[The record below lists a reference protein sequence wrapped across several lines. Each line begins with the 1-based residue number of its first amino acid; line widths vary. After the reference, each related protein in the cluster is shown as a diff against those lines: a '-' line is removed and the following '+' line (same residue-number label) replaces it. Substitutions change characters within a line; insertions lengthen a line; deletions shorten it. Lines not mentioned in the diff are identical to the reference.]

1 MDGTTVSAAS
11 SGTLLTLLP
20 LLCAIVMSGC
30 FLFLQRLSRRCRQQ
44 HSAGTNSPRLAL
56 ECGSGTAYSAMPA
69 RQRQPSSHQMHAF
82 IHSASLDVIC
92 SPVSEDGSFSSC
104 TSTGTSAA
112 FYSRSSSSSVLGLNT
127 AGSCGVPSPT
137 GHVRSN
143 CGGAQIDHEAAI
155 SAACQILLVEHHVAS
170 LVSESHYSTMKYST
184 VLPVLGFHMH
194 TSAAC
199 CSCPACFLSVLWSCL
214 SLPCLFLPRS
224 PLLLQVDTNDSVMF
238 VHKKLRPIKT
248 RPEGG

>member
-20 LLCAIVMSGC
+20 LLCAVVMSGC

-69 RQRQPSSHQMHAF
+69 RQRQPSSHQMNAHS
-82 IHSASLDVIC
+82 HSASLDVIC

-137 GHVRSN
+137 GHVRSIG
-143 CGGAQIDHEAAI
+143 GGAQIDHEAAI

-184 VLPVLGFHMH
+184 VLPVLGRLSH
-194 TSAAC
+194 AYLC
-199 CSCPACFLSVLWSCL
+199 C
-214 SLPCLFLPRS
+214 
-224 PLLLQVDTNDSVMF
+224 LLLPVPPAFSLFCGPVSHFPAFFFRSLLFCCRWTQTTV
-238 VHKKLRPIKT
+238 
-248 RPEGG
+248 